1 MRYLA
6 FLLLGSF
13 LLLIGSPGAQN
24 FVQDV
29 GTTGSIDWTKQVIRA
44 TGIGAPNPDVPLAA
58 QRAGAIEA
66 AKRIAAR
73 NLLEIIQGMNITS
86 ETTVRN
92 AMMEDDVIRTR
103 VEGVLR
109 GLRVV
114 GEPRYM
120 SDGTVEVDVEVPIT
134 GALADILLP
143 KGFGGGEL
151 RLLTRPLCPICG
163 QPWPEGKPVPPGVKL
178 ITPGAPATAPTGGV
192 YTGLIVDARG
202 LGVRPAMAPRILD
215 ENGNE
220 VYGSRYV
227 SREYA
232 VEIGMVG
239 YSKDINQ
246 ARDDERVKD
255 NPLIIRGLR
264 ASGPNKTDVVISNTD
279 AALIHTA
286 AATMNFMDHCR
297 VMFVVD

>member
-1 MRYLA
+1 MRY
-6 FLLLGSF
+6 FILLLLSF
-13 LLLIGSPGAQN
+13 SLILSSAGAQN
-24 FVQDV
+24 FVQEM
-29 GTTGSIDWTKQVIRA
+29 GTAGSIDWTRQVIRA
-44 TGIGAPNPDVPLAA
+44 TGIGAPNPNVPLAA

-66 AKRIAAR
+66 AKRVAAR

-92 AMMEDDVIRTR
+92 AMMESDVIRTR
-103 VEGVLR
+103 VEGVLK

-134 GALADILLP
+134 GVLADILLP
-143 KGFGGGEL
+143 KEFGGGEL
-151 RLLTRPLCPICG
+151 RLVTRPLCPVCG
-163 QPWPEGKPVPPGVKL
+163 QPWPEGKPIPPGVKL
-178 ITPGAPATAPTGGV
+178 ITPGATAPGGGV

-246 ARDDERVKD
+246 ARNDERVKD
-255 NPLIIRGLR
+255 NPLIIKGLK

-286 AATMNFMDHCR
+286 AATMNFLDHCR